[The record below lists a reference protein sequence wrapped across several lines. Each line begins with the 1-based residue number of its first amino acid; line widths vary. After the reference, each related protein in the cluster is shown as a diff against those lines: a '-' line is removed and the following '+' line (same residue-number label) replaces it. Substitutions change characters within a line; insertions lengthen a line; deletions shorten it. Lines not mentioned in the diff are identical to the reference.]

1 MKEKVEILIEEEV
14 VALANSRAVE
24 DDRPLS
30 DLIEDALVAYL
41 SRKVPDRKKSEEAY
55 KTFCEQ
61 PIQMSPAQFEHL
73 LKEDTWGR

>member
-1 MKEKVEILIEEEV
+1 MKEKMEILIEEEV

-24 DDRPLS
+24 EHRPMS
-30 DLIEDALVAYL
+30 DLIEDALVSYL
-41 SRKVPDRKKSEEAY
+41 RRKAPDRKKREAY

-61 PIQMSPAQFEHL
+61 AIQMSPAEFEEL

>member
-14 VALANSRAVE
+14 VELANSRAVE
-24 DDRPLS
+24 EDRPLS

-41 SRKVPDRKKSEEAY
+41 SRKVPDMKKREEAHRI
-55 KTFCEQ
+55 FCEQ
-61 PIQMSPAQFEHL
+61 PIQISHDQFEQL